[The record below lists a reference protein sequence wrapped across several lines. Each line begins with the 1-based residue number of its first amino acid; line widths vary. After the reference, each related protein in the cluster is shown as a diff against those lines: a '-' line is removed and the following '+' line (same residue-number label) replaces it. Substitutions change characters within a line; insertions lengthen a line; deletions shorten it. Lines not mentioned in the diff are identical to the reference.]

1 MAIRNRRGLFRDF
14 DKANMVP
21 GEFAFVLSGDPSAS
35 DGAVAYLCFGA
46 GIVKRMASYED
57 MADFLASVKEE
68 TVTWIVDTA
77 NAGFKEEYAH
87 VRDDAKAAEAAR
99 AAAEA
104 LRNTAESGRTDA
116 ESKRAVAEGLRIAAE
131 ENRVALYDDLM
142 AKLEARYFDGATFT
156 PSVSEDGVLSWLNDK
171 GLPNPESV
179 DVRGPKGN
187 DGVVTQ
193 LAAGMYGLKV
203 VDGRLKLICGAASQP
218 PDLYL
223 EGGHLF
229 LKIGE

>member
-1 MAIRNRRGLFRDF
+1 MAIQHRRGVYSRF
-14 DKANMVP
+14 DPSRMVA
-21 GEFAFVLSGDPSAS
+21 GEWAVVLSGDPVAK
-35 DGAVAYLCFGA
+35 DGKAAYVCFAA
-46 GIVKRMASYED
+46 GDVKRVATYED
-57 MADFLASVKEE
+57 MMDFLMGLQESVIAYTVEE
-68 TVTWIVDTA
+68 ATGAVRAELLAMMDGAGKAEAARKIAEGLRRQAETARSDAEDTRA
-77 NAGFKEEYAH
+77 AAEAA
-87 VRDDAKAAEAAR
+87 RRTAEAAR
-99 AAAEA
+99 AASMSDFE
-104 LRNTAESGRTDA
+104 G
-116 ESKRAVAEGLRIAAE
+116 KVAEG
-131 ENRVALYDDLM
+131 
-142 AKLEARYFDGATFT
+142 FFHGATFT

-179 DVRGPKGN
+179 SVRGPKGN

-203 VDGRLKLICGAASQP
+203 VDGRLKLICGADSTP